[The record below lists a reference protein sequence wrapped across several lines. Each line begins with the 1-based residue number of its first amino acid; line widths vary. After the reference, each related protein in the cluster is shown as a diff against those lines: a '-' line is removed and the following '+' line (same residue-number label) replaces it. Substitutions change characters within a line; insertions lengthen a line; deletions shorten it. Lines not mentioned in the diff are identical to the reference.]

1 MLMRVDHGSG
11 TPLGEQ
17 IAANV
22 RAAFLRGEVK
32 PGDRLPS
39 ARALADSVDV
49 NLHTVLRAY
58 ATLRNEGLIELRRG
72 RGAIVRPDTSPS
84 HTAVEQAAKDY
95 VREARSW
102 GLSTQQMLH
111 LVEEAAKK

>member
-1 MLMRVDHGSG
+1 MRVDHGSS

-22 RAAFLRGEVK
+22 RGAFLRGDVQ

-39 ARALADSVDV
+39 ARALADSIDV

-58 ATLRNEGLIELRRG
+58 ATLRDEGLIELRRG
-72 RGAIVRPDTSPS
+72 RGAIVRTDTTPS
-84 HTAVEQAAKDY
+84 RTALEQAAKKF

-102 GLSTQQMLH
+102 GLGTEQMIR
-111 LVEEAAKK
+111 LVEEAARS